1 MKAIRERSNQ
11 QQAGFQQEIIYPGF
25 GGQAFNPILPPT
37 VQLITP
43 PPTVPVLQ
51 REVEQAQQVVR
62 GIPVRKVVPVT
73 TTTTTYRPTTTTTT
87 YRPTTTTEA
96 LNSEELDEQSRNAYY
111 TFDTSVQDTI
121 NDHEHVRS
129 EQRDGLALKGM
140 YSYSDGFFRRTVHY
154 EADEGGYR
162 VVKEEIE
169 PVGDGKGPKYN
180 PDGQADVKSS
190 LAGDYSITVDDFRA
204 PISRQRE
211 QKQV

>member
-11 QQAGFQQEIIYPGF
+11 QQANYQQEIIYPGF
-25 GGQAFNPILPPT
+25 GGQDLKPILPPT
-37 VQLITP
+37 IQLLSP
-43 PPTVPVLQ
+43 PPTVAVVQ
-51 REVEQAQQVVR
+51 REIEQPQQIVR
-62 GIPVRKVVPVT
+62 GIPSRKVVPVSTTAT
-73 TTTTTYRPTTTTTT
+73 TT
-87 YRPTTTTEA
+87 RPTTTTEA

-211 QKQV
+211 QKNV

>member
-11 QQAGFQQEIIYPGF
+11 QQAQFQQEIIYPGF
-25 GGQAFNPILPPT
+25 GDQVFKPILPPT
-37 VQLITP
+37 VQLGTP
-43 PPTVPVLQ
+43 PPIVPVVQ
-51 REVEQAQQVVR
+51 REIEQPQHIVR
-62 GIPVRKVVPVT
+62 GIPSRKVVPAT
-73 TTTTTYRPTTTTTT
+73 TTTTTYRPTTTT

-129 EQRDGLALKGM
+129 EKRDGLALKGM

-211 QKQV
+211 QKNV